1 MALLGLAENFL
12 KPSPNHPGFKVN
24 PAGVLPAIKCLG
36 AIFRLNPRPLPPIEA
51 RTHLQLG
58 ALLKRET
65 QNVDMAKQHLEQAV
79 SVRFF
84 KLQNSENFNV
94 KVRYSFFFVTVV
106 SKSSSWSTIG
116 RRSIR
121 IWLPFGRNLLRG
133 WTDFTVQANS
143 SRGHESVP
151 EAFVLALPAT
161 FSISGNIILLYFH
174 F

>member
-65 QNVDMAKQHLEQAV
+65 QNVEMAKQHLEQAV
-79 SVRFF
+79 SVTFF
-84 KLQNSENFNV
+84 KMQNNT
-94 KVRYSFFFVTVV
+94 K
-106 SKSSSWSTIG
+106 
-116 RRSIR
+116 
-121 IWLPFGRNLLRG
+121 LRK
-133 WTDFTVQANS
+133 
-143 SRGHESVP
+143 
-151 EAFVLALPAT
+151 
-161 FSISGNIILLYFH
+161 ISNILLKSV
-174 F
+174 

>member
-79 SVRFF
+79 SVRF
-84 KLQNSENFNV
+84 
-94 KVRYSFFFVTVV
+94 
-106 SKSSSWSTIG
+106 SSCKIM
-116 RRSIR
+116 R
-121 IWLPFGRNLLRG
+121 IL
-133 WTDFTVQANS
+133 
-143 SRGHESVP
+143 
-151 EAFVLALPAT
+151 
-161 FSISGNIILLYFH
+161 I
-174 F
+174 